1 MLAEHLTRN
10 HSIARAFFIG
20 DAEDANVDAAADDD
34 DAEDEVQ
41 ALLAEN
47 KEAVESAPKRR
58 RNHDDV
64 DFPLAPIAVRVAG
77 VADAHTNDSTAADPW
92 AELAKRIG
100 E

>member
-20 DAEDANVDAAADDD
+20 DAEDASVDAAAAAA
-34 DAEDEVQ
+34 AEDEVQ

>member
-58 RNHDDV
+58 RNDDDV
-64 DFPLAPIAVRVAG
+64 DFPLAPIAVR

>member
-20 DAEDANVDAAADDD
+20 DAEDANVDAAAAAD
-34 DAEDEVQ
+34 DEVQ

-77 VADAHTNDSTAADPW
+77 VADAQTNISAVADPW
-92 AELAKRIG
+92 AELATRMG
-100 E
+100 R

>member
-20 DAEDANVDAAADDD
+20 DAEDANVDAAAAAAAD
-34 DAEDEVQ
+34 DEVQ

-58 RNHDDV
+58 RNDDDV
-64 DFPLAPIAVRVAG
+64 DFPLAP
-77 VADAHTNDSTAADPW
+77 
-92 AELAKRIG
+92 
-100 E
+100 

>member
-20 DAEDANVDAAADDD
+20 DAEDANVDAAAAAD
-34 DAEDEVQ
+34 DEVQ

-58 RNHDDV
+58 RNDDDV